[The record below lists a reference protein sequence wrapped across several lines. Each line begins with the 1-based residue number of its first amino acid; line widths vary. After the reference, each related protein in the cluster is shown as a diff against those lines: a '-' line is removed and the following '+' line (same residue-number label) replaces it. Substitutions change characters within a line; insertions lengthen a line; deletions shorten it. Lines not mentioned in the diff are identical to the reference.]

1 MSSEP
6 HQDMQ
11 AAMLGQRGGYKRAE
25 RLTAE
30 ERRASAKLAARARWH
45 PDEFQ
50 AEREKAQRQAYLIRQ
65 ALKGDGQL
73 PLV

>member
-1 MSSEP
+1 MPSEP

-11 AAMLGQRGGYKRAE
+11 AAILGQRGGYKRAE

-45 PDEFQ
+45 PREFQ
-50 AEREKAQRQAYLIRQ
+50 AEKEKVQRQVYLIKQ
-65 ALKGDGQL
+65 ILKDDKQI